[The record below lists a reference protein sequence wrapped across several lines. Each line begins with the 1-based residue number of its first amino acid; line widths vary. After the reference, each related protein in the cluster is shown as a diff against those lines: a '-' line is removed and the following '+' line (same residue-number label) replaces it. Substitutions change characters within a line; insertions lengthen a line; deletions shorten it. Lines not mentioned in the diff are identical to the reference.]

1 MSNNGDNSNQL
12 NNDNSDGPEKAQI
25 DRWIDGEVS
34 TTSILDKILTAIGV
48 APRK

>member
-1 MSNNGDNSNQL
+1 MSNDGDNSNQL
-12 NNDNSDGPEKAQI
+12 NNDDSNVPEKAQL